1 MSRRVAIPP
10 DVVGDN
16 GDAAVEKF
24 DEFGGHGI
32 REKTVMRGGGL
43 IALCRGKIQRKV
55 SRDGECML
63 PESWN
68 PREIGITSPTESRF
82 VEEVFPERS
91 SP

>member
-1 MSRRVAIPP
+1 
-10 DVVGDN
+10 
-16 GDAAVEKF
+16 
-24 DEFGGHGI
+24 
-32 REKTVMRGGGL
+32 MRGGGL